1 MCFKS
6 ELLDPP
12 KEKDKSFSSFQKDG
26 LPGDKLK
33 PPVPFPTPIKW
44 KEYQLD
50 PLGAAS
56 AASLRGIKLL
66 RDFKKKRILAVE
78 TINAKLRF

>member
-1 MCFKS
+1 MRI
-6 ELLDPP
+6 
-12 KEKDKSFSSFQKDG
+12 
-26 LPGDKLK
+26 LK

-56 AASLRGIKLL
+56 AASLWGIKHFQ
-66 RDFKKKRILAVE
+66 DVKKAIG
-78 TINAKLRF
+78 IFGF